1 MTIKKVGGKYEVVSE
16 KSGKVL
22 AKPTTKEKAV
32 KRLRQIEYFKHH
44 KAMGGHAPSPDH
56 KGH

>member
-1 MTIKKVGGKYEVVSE
+1 MIKKVGSKYEVVSE

-22 AKPTTKEKAV
+22 SKPSTKEQAV

-44 KAMGGHAPSPDH
+44 KAMGGKAPTPDH
-56 KGH
+56 KDH

>member
-1 MTIKKVGGKYEVVSE
+1 MIKKVGSKYEVVSE

-22 AKPTTKEKAV
+22 AKPTTKQKAL

-44 KAMGGHAPSPDH
+44 KAMGAKVPKAPKH
-56 KGH
+56 TH